1 MGWGFRKSIKVAP
14 GIRIN
19 LSKSGVST
27 SIGWKGFTYNTRGR
41 VTASIPGTGIRFT
54 QNLKGART
62 SRPVSSVVT
71 GSRNL
76 DADGSAQLSKREQA
90 TQDLVQKVQGRTAG
104 ALVNY
109 FFSHGVY
116 VRAEDLSEAVTL
128 EDHQEF
134 LQSLSREFETTTNAI
149 RLAVNIGSISLAE
162 KEKAMRAVYEIEKQ
176 CSEHQGQ
183 RAELSQAASA
193 LLSAVRSF
201 PSMPSLVSPL
211 VIGLVGAFITY
222 AVSAEAGLGL
232 TALAL
237 LYGYINASKY
247 LRQRNA
253 TLANVEAADH
263 HFDSLFTAEVTPRPS
278 LHIGRDIVRPKAIG
292 FAAVTLVAT
301 VCAVVMHFSHPIRAV
316 ADTVA
321 SDGSR
326 SADTAT
332 APSPAPVAE
341 EKTAGLSWM
350 IGKYPYDLV
359 NDRRFRAAFQGVSR
373 ADWKKIGDRLTVV
386 NQAGVESKDGFL
398 VGEGC
403 KAHQC
408 NSEKVAF
415 AINESTGKG
424 VLIMMETPGSSPVF
438 TTYRWK
444 QLTIG
449 QTPLAAWEQQQ
460 LADSIIPG
468 APSSAAMA
476 TSHAAPSFAAS
487 FDCSKAHSD
496 AEHLICGDAEL
507 AAADVE
513 LAGIYV
519 KAKAAATDQPAFR
532 ERTRA
537 QWMYREKTCHDRE
550 CVARWYADQK
560 IALNEIATTGAVGP

>member
-1 MGWGFRKSIKVAP
+1 M
-14 GIRIN
+14 
-19 LSKSGVST
+19 
-27 SIGWKGFTYNTRGR
+27 
-41 VTASIPGTGIRFT
+41 
-54 QNLKGART
+54 
-62 SRPVSSVVT
+62 
-71 GSRNL
+71 
-76 DADGSAQLSKREQA
+76 
-90 TQDLVQKVQGRTAG
+90 
-104 ALVNY
+104 
-109 FFSHGVY
+109 
-116 VRAEDLSEAVTL
+116 
-128 EDHQEF
+128 
-134 LQSLSREFETTTNAI
+134 
-149 RLAVNIGSISLAE
+149 
-162 KEKAMRAVYEIEKQ
+162 
-176 CSEHQGQ
+176 
-183 RAELSQAASA
+183 
-193 LLSAVRSF
+193 
-201 PSMPSLVSPL
+201 
-211 VIGLVGAFITY
+211 
-222 AVSAEAGLGL
+222 
-232 TALAL
+232 
-237 LYGYINASKY
+237 
-247 LRQRNA
+247 
-253 TLANVEAADH
+253 
-263 HFDSLFTAEVTPRPS
+263 
-278 LHIGRDIVRPKAIG
+278 
-292 FAAVTLVAT
+292 
-301 VCAVVMHFSHPIRAV
+301 
-316 ADTVA
+316 
-321 SDGSR
+321 
-326 SADTAT
+326 
-332 APSPAPVAE
+332 
-341 EKTAGLSWM
+341 
-350 IGKYPYDLV
+350 
-359 NDRRFRAAFQGVSR
+359 
-373 ADWKKIGDRLTVV
+373 